1 VRIPFTYADAGHL
14 AHAYAMTIHK
24 AQGATV
30 ERALVLADESVAAE
44 HAYTALSRAT
54 RRTDLYVDTGEP
66 DLETHAPVLS
76 APARE
81 RVAASVS
88 RSVAQHLAIDQ
99 TPTPLV
105 PVEALRVERDRLRE
119 QLAGRP
125 IDYSIDLRRLSDRI
139 QSTRHTLEHAHWRQH
154 DAQRRLDE
162 LGPVGRRVHRRDRLE
177 LERLER
183 SAATDIEQLTAEL
196 SPLTAQHYELTKQ
209 QRELQ
214 RWEYQHQPELA
225 RLTELDRSIRTRE
238 VATRSLQAEPP
249 TPAHG
254 IELGL

>member
-1 VRIPFTYADAGHL
+1 VG
-14 AHAYAMTIHK
+14 
-24 AQGATV
+24 
-30 ERALVLADESVAAE
+30 AE

-139 QSTRHTLEHAHWRQH
+139 QSTRHTH
-154 DAQRRLDE
+154 E